1 MLGTTRALGLEKRL
15 AIHGVKTLT
24 VYQPSIDYPDLSQA
38 AQITDDQHSPYS
50 EWNKYS
56 SYTREYT
63 GYMALHIGETQA
75 PGTAWAFDK
84 ELRLKQ
90 ILPEDVP
97 GTCGIANKVKL
108 NFDLKNKKELYRA
121 RNCL

>member
-15 AIHGVKTLT
+15 AVHGVKTLT

-63 GYMALHIGETQA
+63 GYMALYIGETEA
-75 PGTAWAFDK
+75 PGTA
-84 ELRLKQ
+84 
-90 ILPEDVP
+90 
-97 GTCGIANKVKL
+97 
-108 NFDLKNKKELYRA
+108 
-121 RNCL
+121 